1 MTTLNSALADAER
14 QRIAE
19 ALRAHRGRVGRAAQS
34 LGISR
39 VTLWAKMKRL
49 NLAPQAFL
57 PPSHLKASPQLDPR
71 IHESTSRPSDRC
83 RDEDSEHR

>member
-49 NLAPQAFL
+49 DLAAPAF
-57 PPSHLKASPQLDPR
+57 SEG
-71 IHESTSRPSDRC
+71 ES
-83 RDEDSEHR
+83 